1 MKTSLLN
8 EIELRRYNRQILIE
22 EIQGAGQQKL
32 INAKVLVLGAGGL
45 GIPVL
50 QYLAAAGIGT
60 LGICDNNYVN
70 ESNFHRQVIYGTGD
84 LGKLKTII
92 AKEKLQLL
100 NPLINY
106 VIHNVHIEKENVNE
120 IINEYDIIVDCTN
133 NFNTSLIVSD
143 CCLISNKPVIFGAVY
158 HFKGIISVLY
168 YNGSAGLKEIY
179 ERAVIPNCFVNFP
192 DKGIVGVCSGIIGL
206 MQANEVIKIL
216 IGSGKVL
223 SNKILKY
230 DALNM
235 AFIIDYF

>member
-8 EIELRRYNRQILIE
+8 EIELKRYNRQILLE
-22 EIQGAGQQKL
+22 EIQLTGQQKL
-32 INAKVLVLGAGGL
+32 LNAKVLVLGAGGL

-70 ESNFHRQVIYGTGD
+70 ESNFHRQVIYSTGD

-100 NPLINY
+100 NPMVNY
-106 VIHNVHIEKENVNE
+106 IIHNIHIETDNINE
-120 IINEYDIIVDCTN
+120 IVNEYDIIVDCTN

-143 CCLISNKPVIFGAVY
+143 YCLIGNKPIIFGAVY
-158 HFKGIISVLY
+158 HFKGIISVFY
-168 YNGSAGLKEIY
+168 YKGSAGLKEIF
-179 ERAVIPNCFVNFP
+179 ANTLIPNYFVNVP

-216 IGSGKVL
+216 IGSGNIL

-230 DALNM
+230 DALNND
-235 AFIIDYF
+235 FIIEYI